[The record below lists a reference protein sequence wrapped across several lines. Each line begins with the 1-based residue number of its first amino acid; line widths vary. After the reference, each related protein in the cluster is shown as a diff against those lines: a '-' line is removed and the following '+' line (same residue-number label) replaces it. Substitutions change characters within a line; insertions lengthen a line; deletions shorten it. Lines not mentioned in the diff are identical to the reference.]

1 MRESA
6 RTFRRLDTW
15 GLIVLGLFTAAAV
28 AGFASFGRHPELLAR
43 FPSSRGF
50 YATAFEVFARGHI
63 VIAFV
68 VLALS
73 LTVRTA
79 MRWIPALLVAGTLS
93 LGMELLGT
101 ATGFPF
107 SAYRYTELLGLR
119 VAGLVPVLIP
129 LSWFMMAFPSYV
141 LARAMVGGRMARWA
155 LGALLLTTWDLTLDP
170 AMSDLSPYWV
180 WETGGSYYGMPLVNL
195 AGWFGT
201 GLLIMAGFDAVKAGA
216 EADRVPRAPH
226 GGLLRDR
233 ARAVAR
239 DDAGRRV
246 LAGGCADAGG
256 ARDREV
262 EVGRWVADRREGAG
276 RWRVPADRRRTAC
289 RRGVRAGR
297 GRTRASPS

>member
-216 EADRVPRAPH
+216 EADRVPAPLMEVYYAAVLALSLAMTLVA
-226 GGLLRDR
+226 GYWL
-233 ARAVAR
+233 AVALTL
-239 DDAGRRV
+239 AV
-246 LAGGCADAGG
+246 LGIVKWRWGGG
-256 ARDREV
+256 
-262 EVGRWVADRREGAG
+262 
-276 RWRVPADRRRTAC
+276 
-289 RRGVRAGR
+289 
-297 GRTRASPS
+297 